1 MLPAKVIAIVNQK
14 GGVGKTTTAV
24 NLAACLAAAG
34 RRTLL
39 MDLDPQA
46 NATAAL
52 GFTPDRLR
60 STIYHVLLDGVPLAD
75 AVHESGIAGLDLV
88 PSGPDLAAAEVELVP
103 VEHRETLLR
112 RAILPLKAGYAF
124 IIVDCPPSLGL
135 VTLNALAAA
144 DSVLIP
150 VQAEFFALTGLGHL
164 VNTLALVQRE
174 LNPALRVDG
183 ALLTM
188 VDSRAVLNQQVVA
201 DVRHRFRGRVFNAV
215 VPRSVRLA
223 EAPSHGKP
231 ISLYD
236 PKGRG
241 AEAYAQLAVEVM
253 HGPAGTPAAAAPVP
267 SLGNP

>member
-1 MLPAKVIAIVNQK
+1 MQPAKVIAIANQK

-24 NLAACLAAAG
+24 NLAACLAQAG

-39 MDLDPQA
+39 IDLDPQA
-46 NATAAL
+46 NATTGL
-52 GFTPDRLR
+52 GLSQDQVRNTV
-60 STIYHVLLDGVPLAD
+60 YHVLLDGVPLAE
-75 AVHESGIAGLDLV
+75 AVHPSSVEGLDLV
-88 PSGPDLAAAEVELVP
+88 PSDQALAAAEIELVS
-103 VEHRETLLR
+103 VDKRETLLR
-112 RAILPLKAGYAF
+112 RALHPVKAGYAYV
-124 IIVDCPPSLGL
+124 IIDCPPSLGL
-135 VTLNALAAA
+135 VTLNGLAAA

-164 VNTLALVQRE
+164 LNTLAMVQRE

-188 VDSRAVLNQQVVA
+188 VDSRAALNQQVVSE
-201 DVRHRFRGRVFNAV
+201 VRRMFRERVFAAV

-231 ISLYD
+231 ISVYD

-241 AEAYAQLAVEVM
+241 AEAYLQLAGEVM
-253 HGPAGTPAAAAPVP
+253 KRPEEAAKRPEQEPA
-267 SLGNP
+267 